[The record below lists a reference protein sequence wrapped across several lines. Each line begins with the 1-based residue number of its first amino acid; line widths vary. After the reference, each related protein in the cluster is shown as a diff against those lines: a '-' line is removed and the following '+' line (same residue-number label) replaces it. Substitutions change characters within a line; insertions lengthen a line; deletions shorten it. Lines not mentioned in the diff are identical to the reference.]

1 LKDKILKIIQ
11 ETMPKVVEIEIIGNF
26 VKCYEAYDLF
36 EKRMYYYT
44 NDLKYWIDK
53 LERKTRM
60 K

>member
-1 LKDKILKIIQ
+1 
-11 ETMPKVVEIEIIGNF
+11 MPKVVEIEITGNF
-26 VKCYEAYDLF
+26 VKCCEAHDLF
-36 EKRMYYYT
+36 GKRMYYYT

>member
-1 LKDKILKIIQ
+1 
-11 ETMPKVVEIEIIGNF
+11 MPKVVEIEIIGNF
-26 VKCYEAYDLF
+26 VKCYEAHNLF
-36 EKRMYYYT
+36 GKRMDYYT

>member
-1 LKDKILKIIQ
+1 
-11 ETMPKVVEIEIIGNF
+11 MPKVVEIEIIGNF